1 MSKTPS
7 QSPVLD
13 RVHLLVDPIV
23 ADLGLDLYDL
33 EFVGG
38 ILKVVVD
45 TPPLSD
51 GGVTLE
57 TIALITRLVSRDLEH
72 NDPMP
77 GRYTLEVTSPGLE
90 RNLRTPRHF
99 QRETGK
105 VVALR
110 LNQPLNGERR
120 LQGLIISADETN
132 VVVRITDAPLTD
144 VALTDVAVA
153 YTLIDRARTVFQ
165 WGPTPKT
172 SLKGTGRSKSKQSS
186 DVPSNEG
193 VTA

>member
-1 MSKTPS
+1 MSKTT
-7 QSPVLD
+7 SPVLD

-51 GGVTLE
+51 GGVTLD
-57 TIALITRLVSRDLEH
+57 TIALITRLVSRELEH

-99 QRETGK
+99 QREVGK

-110 LNQPLNGERR
+110 LSQPLNGERR
-120 LQGLIISADETN
+120 LQGLIVSADEN
-132 VVVRITDAPLTD
+132 SVVVRVDD
-144 VALTDVAVA
+144 EALTDVTVEFE
-153 YTLIDRARTVFQ
+153 LIDRARTVFQ

-172 SLKGTGRSKSKQSS
+172 TLKGSGRGKSKKSL
-186 DVPSNEG
+186 DVSIDEE
-193 VTA
+193 VSA

>member
-38 ILKVVVD
+38 ILKIVVD

-57 TIALITRLVSRDLEH
+57 TIALITRLVSRELEH

-77 GRYTLEVTSPGLE
+77 GHYTLEVTSPGLE

-120 LQGLIISADETN
+120 LQGSIIGADELS
-132 VVVRITDAPLTD
+132 VVVRIGDVTLTD
-144 VALTDVAVA
+144 VPCIEVTVA

-172 SLKGTGRSKSKQSS
+172 TLKGTGRSKSKHSS
-186 DVPSNEG
+186 DVPSNTE

>member
-33 EFVGG
+33 EFAGG

-57 TIALITRLVSRDLEH
+57 TIALVTRLVSCELEH

-120 LQGLIISADETN
+120 LQGLIIGADETN
-132 VVVRITDAPLTD
+132 VVVRISNAAVTD
-144 VALTDVAVA
+144 VPLTDVAVA

-186 DVPSNEG
+186 DVPSNTE

>member
-1 MSKTPS
+1 MPKTPS

-45 TPPLSD
+45 TPPLGD

-57 TIALITRLVSRDLEH
+57 TIALITRLVSRELEH

-110 LNQPLNGERR
+110 LNQPLSGERR
-120 LQGLIISADETN
+120 MQGLIISADETN
-132 VVVRITDAPLTD
+132 VVVRITDD
-144 VALTDVAVA
+144 ALTDVVVA

-172 SLKGTGRSKSKQSS
+172 TLKGTGRSKSKQSS
-186 DVPSNEG
+186 DVPSNTE

>member
-45 TPPLSD
+45 TPPLAD

-132 VVVRITDAPLTD
+132 VVVRITDAALTD
-144 VALTDVAVA
+144 VPFTDVAVA

-186 DVPSNEG
+186 DVPSNEE

>member
-13 RVHLLVDPIV
+13 RVHLLIDPIV

-90 RNLRTPRHF
+90 RNLRTARHF

-132 VVVRITDAPLTD
+132 VVVRIPDAPLTD
-144 VALTDVAVA
+144 AVPTDVTVA

-172 SLKGTGRSKSKQSS
+172 TLKSTGRSKSKKL
-186 DVPSNEG
+186 SNVLSNDE
-193 VTA
+193 VSA

>member
-57 TIALITRLVSRDLEH
+57 TIALVTRLVSRELDL
-72 NDPMP
+72 
-77 GRYTLEVTSPGLE
+77 LEA
-90 RNLRTPRHF
+90 H
-99 QRETGK
+99 
-105 VVALR
+105 ALR
-110 LNQPLNGERR
+110 NWSRERICRASSTEATWRPVSRTRRAATSTRSPLDF
-120 LQGLIISADETN
+120 AMD
-132 VVVRITDAPLTD
+132 P
-144 VALTDVAVA
+144 
-153 YTLIDRARTVFQ
+153 F
-165 WGPTPKT
+165 
-172 SLKGTGRSKSKQSS
+172 GR
-186 DVPSNEG
+186 
-193 VTA
+193 

>member
-13 RVHLLVDPIV
+13 RVHLLIDPIV

-110 LNQPLNGERR
+110 LNQPLDGERR

-132 VVVRITDAPLTD
+132 VVVRIPDAPLTD
-144 VALTDVAVA
+144 AVPTDVTVA

-172 SLKGTGRSKSKQSS
+172 TLKSTGRSKSKKL
-186 DVPSNEG
+186 SNVLSNDE
-193 VTA
+193 VSA